1 MSGFPGAR
9 QRGHAAVKLAAA
21 VAVVALLGG
30 AAWVIQSR
38 KASGPAAPAPSTA
51 VRVMELAPMDV
62 GDVIRG
68 PLEQSIPLSGTL
80 QPYARTVVK
89 SKVAGE
95 VRDVRVREGTTV
107 RRGDVLAELDDT
119 ELRARVAEK
128 RAALEAA
135 RAQLDLARKNWAMN
149 EQLLEQ
155 KFISRNAAD
164 TVANG
169 VEVAR
174 ANMGVAEAQLELA
187 RKALSDARVV
197 APMSGIVAE
206 RFSLPGEK
214 VPIDARIVSLVD
226 LSRLELEADVP
237 ASDIGLVAVGAAVTF
252 RIEGLPDRAFE
263 GRVER
268 INPTAD
274 ERSRTVK
281 VYAVLSNAD
290 GQLRGGMFA
299 KGQLT
304 AGTVA
309 SATLAPIAAVREEG
323 ADVFVYT
330 VAGETV
336 GRKAVRLGARDSGRG
351 VVQVLEGLEPGERV
365 LNANLGNVRPG
376 DRVRVAAPKK
386 PSA

>member
-1 MSGFPGAR
+1 MSGFPGMR
-9 QRGHAAVKLAAA
+9 QRGRAARKLVAA
-21 VAVVALLGG
+21 VAVIALLGG

-38 KASGPAAPAPSTA
+38 KAPRPAAPAPSATT
-51 VRVMELAPMDV
+51 RVMELAPMDL
-62 GDVIRG
+62 GDVVRG

-107 RRGDVLAELDDT
+107 RRGDLLAELDDT

-128 RAALEAA
+128 RASLEAA

-164 TVANG
+164 TVASS
-169 VEVAR
+169 VEVAQ
-174 ANMGVAEAQLELA
+174 ANVRVAEAQLEVA
-187 RKALSDARVV
+187 RKALADARVV

-214 VPIDARIVSLVD
+214 VPVDARIVSLVD

-299 KGQLT
+299 KGQLA

-309 SATLAPIAAVREEG
+309 AATLAPIAAVREEG

-336 GRKAVRLGARDSGRG
+336 GRKAVRLGARDPGRG

-376 DRVRVAAPKK
+376 DRVRVAPPRK
-386 PSA
+386 PAA

>member
-214 VPIDARIVSLVD
+214 VPVDARIVSLVD

>member
-1 MSGFPGAR
+1 MR
-9 QRGHAAVKLAAA
+9 QRGRVARKLAAA
-21 VAVVALLGG
+21 VAVIALLGG
-30 AAWVIQSR
+30 AAWVYKSR
-38 KASGPAAPAPSTA
+38 HASHAVAPAPAET
-51 VRVMELAPMDV
+51 VRVMELAAMDV
-62 GDVIRG
+62 GEVVRG

-95 VRDVRVREGTTV
+95 VRDVRVREGMTV
-107 RRGDVLAELDDT
+107 RRGDLLAELDDT

-149 EQLLEQ
+149 EQLLAQ

-164 TVANG
+164 TVANS
-169 VEVAR
+169 VEVAQ
-174 ANMGVAEAQLELA
+174 ANVRVAEAQLELA
-187 RKALSDARVV
+187 RKALADARVV

-206 RFSLPGEK
+206 RFSLAGEK
-214 VPIDARIVSLVD
+214 VPVDAKIVSLVD

-237 ASDIGLVAVGAAVTF
+237 ASDIGLVAVGAAVGF

-304 AGTVA
+304 AGTVDA
-309 SATLAPIAAVREEG
+309 ATLAPIAAVREEG
-323 ADVFVYT
+323 TDVFVYT
-330 VAGETV
+330 VDGDTV
-336 GRKAVRLGARDSGRG
+336 RRKAVRLGVRDPGRG
-351 VVQVLEGLEPGERV
+351 VVQVVEGLEPGARV

>member
-1 MSGFPGAR
+1 MSGFPPVR
-9 QRGHAAVKLAAA
+9 QRGRAARTVVAA

-38 KASGPAAPAPSTA
+38 KASRPATPPPSAA

-62 GDVIRG
+62 GEVLRG

-214 VPIDARIVSLVD
+214 VPVDARIVSLVD

-299 KGQLT
+299 KGQLA

-309 SATLAPIAAVREEG
+309 AATLAPIAAVREEG
-323 ADVFVYT
+323 TDVFVYT

-336 GRKAVRLGARDSGRG
+336 ERRAVRLGVRDPGRG
-351 VVQVLEGLEPGERV
+351 VVQVLEGLEPGARV